1 MSYWSPD
8 NAALSPFLT
17 VSFHSLQQA
26 ITADNVDMIVNELS
40 NIVDMISD
48 PADQSTKNLEVIA
61 DVFSGTTSLIASGN
75 ISVSNSVSTQNG
87 RILLT

>member
-1 MSYWSPD
+1 MSPS
-8 NAALSPFLT
+8 LT
-17 VSFHSLQQA
+17 VSLHSLQLP

-61 DVFSGTTSLIASGN
+61 NVFSSTTNLIASGS
-75 ISVSNSVSTQNG
+75 ISVSNSVSAH
-87 RILLT
+87 ISSI

>member
-1 MSYWSPD
+1 MS
-8 NAALSPFLT
+8 L
-17 VSFHSLQQA
+17 HSLQQS

-40 NIVDMISD
+40 NIVDVISD

-61 DVFSGTTSLIASGN
+61 NVFSSTTSLIASGN

-87 RILLT
+87 SISLT